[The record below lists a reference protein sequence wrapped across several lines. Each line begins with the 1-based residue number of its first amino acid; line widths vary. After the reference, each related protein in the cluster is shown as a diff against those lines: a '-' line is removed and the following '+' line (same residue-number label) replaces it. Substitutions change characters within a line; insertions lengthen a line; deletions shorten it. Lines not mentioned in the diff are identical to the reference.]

1 MNYEQHELLSE
12 LERIEKKMTF
22 LFQYIMFF
30 RSKHSRECTVKF
42 KRNMIDKATYDKGIL
57 QVGDISTTLKECK
70 AELDKM
76 NIKIKLSSD
85 MAGM

>member
-1 MNYEQHELLSE
+1 
-12 LERIEKKMTF
+12 
-22 LFQYIMFF
+22 
-30 RSKHSRECTVKF
+30 
-42 KRNMIDKATYDKGIL
+42 MIDKATYDKGIL